1 MTKQKATPEAV
12 DTASQTLI
20 EQGFEPTADKIV
32 AMTGGSKST
41 VLKQLNSNATTQKA
55 PPRALPEKIENMFR
69 AAAHEILAHS
79 CELADKNISLIREEA
94 DDAQSKIKDQ
104 LESERKNVQRL
115 QKDLEDETIK
125 SDGLRKQLAEQSFK
139 SSQVDVLNKRIE
151 ELGIELKNEQARA
164 QKHECIAAERGGA
177 LNALMSKGF
186 GQIEPTAVS

>member
-20 EQGFEPTADKIV
+20 EQGVEPTADKIV

-41 VLKQLNSNATTQKA
+41 VLKQLNSNAAAQKA

-69 AAAHEILAHS
+69 AAAHEIWAHS
-79 CELADKNISLIREEA
+79 CELADKKISLSREEA
-94 DDAQSKIKDQ
+94 ADAVSKIEDQ

-125 SDGLRKQLAEQSFK
+125 AEGLRKQLAEQSFK
-139 SSQVDVLNKRIE
+139 SSQVDVLGKRIE
-151 ELGIELKNEQARA
+151 ELGIELKNEQRVAREHA
-164 QKHECIAAERGGA
+164 VEAAELKGA
-177 LNALMSKGF
+177 LKELRSIGF
-186 GQIEPTAVS
+186 GQIESTAKS